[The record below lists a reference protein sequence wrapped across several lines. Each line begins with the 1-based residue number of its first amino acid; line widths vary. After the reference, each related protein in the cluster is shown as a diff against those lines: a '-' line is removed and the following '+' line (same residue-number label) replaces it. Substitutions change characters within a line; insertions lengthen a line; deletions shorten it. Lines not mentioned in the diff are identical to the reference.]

1 MVQFMYDETAKLF
14 DDESGKGFHIY
25 HDALIYL
32 THKSCQNKLEDLG
45 IKDTFIGPVLDCNVG
60 TVYEGRNVGNSP
72 EMMPLDCS
80 LFADVSH
87 VLSVHCAITSSIT
100 KDSKYKAAKFS
111 MATPKDVQSAV
122 NRLWPEMFQN
132 TTRIRDDILKVL
144 SSMKTI
150 ISHKGAMVNGI
161 GDRKGR
167 RDPGTL
173 NGGKNWGG
181 PRIKG
186 SSAPINE
193 GYLYP
198 STREWMKIRANEVK
212 LEFDYPLSSFE
223 DVDETFFDDEGDDED
238 DEDIDAQPEVDAPR
252 VTRRRTQAPS
262 VPYDDTYVIIA
273 DIWLDNYLY
282 YHESSERY
290 YCTWPGCKNMCG
302 MTTKAG
308 FRIHMNNVHLK
319 NLIHKCTAYYELY
332 EESKL
337 SGLCRGEVI
346 IVREGVEYFEG
357 MDMNLL
363 HSEWDFSRVEM
374 KMPKSSLEKVV
385 DRILN
390 KEKEHLEWEQEEQ
403 ERLSAYKTDQVFHE
417 GTDYNRPSPTIGI
430 IPAAIS
436 YVYNMFF

>member
-1 MVQFMYDETAKLF
+1 
-14 DDESGKGFHIY
+14 
-25 HDALIYL
+25 
-32 THKSCQNKLEDLG
+32 
-45 IKDTFIGPVLDCNVG
+45 
-60 TVYEGRNVGNSP
+60 
-72 EMMPLDCS
+72 
-80 LFADVSH
+80 
-87 VLSVHCAITSSIT
+87 
-100 KDSKYKAAKFS
+100 
-111 MATPKDVQSAV
+111 
-122 NRLWPEMFQN
+122 
-132 TTRIRDDILKVL
+132 
-144 SSMKTI
+144 MKTI

-173 NGGKNWGG
+173 TGGENWGG

-198 STREWMKIRANEVK
+198 STREWMKLRANKVK

-290 YCTWPGCKNMCG
+290 YCTWPDCKNMCG

-319 NLIHKCTAYYELY
+319 NIIRKCTAYYNWY

-337 SGLCRGEVI
+337 SGLCRGEVF
-346 IVREGVEYFEG
+346 IVSEGMEYFEG
-357 MDMNLL
+357 IDPAL
-363 HSEWDFSRVEM
+363 SETVRDYSSVEM
-374 KMPKSSLEKVV
+374 KMPKSNLEKVV
-385 DRILN
+385 ERILN
-390 KEKEHLEWEQEEQ
+390 KEKELLEWEQEEQ
-403 ERLSAYKTDQVFHE
+403 ERLSAYNTEQLFHADV
-417 GTDYNRPSPTIGI
+417 DYNRPSPTKGI

-436 YVYNMFF
+436 YVYNMFFE